1 MSPVT
6 THAHQSTPPLP
17 VLHVAFELADQRW
30 KLAFT
35 PGLGQRPRVR
45 TVAARDLDAVRQE
58 VARALPRFGL
68 PPDTRVVSCYEAGRD
83 GFWLHRA
90 LTALGLTNHV
100 VDSASIEVN
109 RRARRAKADRLDAEK
124 LVLML
129 VRATQGDPRVWR
141 VVRVPTETDEAA
153 RQLSRELDAVT
164 HDRTQTINRIHGLLA
179 TEGVKLAL
187 TGDVPAALAGAR
199 RWNDTPLPAALVA
212 RLVRDWRQ
220 VEALTARRA
229 ALQGQRR
236 RDVATGPTPAHG
248 QMRQL
253 LHLRGVGIATV
264 TVLVREFFGWRAF
277 RNGREVGGC
286 AGLTGTPFQTGET
299 HREQG
304 ISKAGNRRVR
314 TLMVE
319 LAWGWLRY
327 QPDSELSAW
336 YHAYVSGGGARKRR
350 VGIVALARKL
360 LIALWRY
367 LETGVEPAGAV
378 LKA

>member
-6 THAHQSTPPLP
+6 TRTREFTPTTP
-17 VLHVAFELADQRW
+17 VLHLAFELADQRW

-45 TVAARDLDAVRQE
+45 TVPARDLDAVRQE
-58 VARALPRFGL
+58 ITRALARFGL
-68 PPDTRVVSCYEAGRD
+68 PATTRVVSCYEAGRD

-90 LTALGLTNHV
+90 LTALGIANHI
-100 VDSASIEVN
+100 VDSASIEIN
-109 RRARRAKADRLDAEK
+109 RRLRRAKADRLDAEK

-141 VVRVPTETDEAA
+141 VVRVPSEADEAA

-164 HDRTQTINRIHGLLA
+164 HDRTQVLNRMHGLLA
-179 TEGVKLAL
+179 TEGVTLAL
-187 TGDVPAALAGAR
+187 TGDVLAALPAVR
-199 RWNDTPLPAALVA
+199 RWDGTPLPAELIV
-212 RLVRDWRQ
+212 RLARDWRQ
-220 VEALTARRA
+220 VEALTARRT
-229 ALQGQRR
+229 ALQAQRR
-236 RDVATGPTPAHG
+236 RDLATGTTPAHA
-248 QMRQL
+248 QMRHLAQL
-253 LHLRGVGIATV
+253 RAVGAATA

-277 RNGREVGGC
+277 RNRREVGGC
-286 AGLTGTPFQTGET
+286 AGLTATPFQTGGT
-299 HREQG
+299 HHEQG

-314 TLMVE
+314 TLMIE

-327 QPDSELSAW
+327 QPQSELSAW
-336 YHAYVSGGGARKRR
+336 YRAYVGAGGPRQRR

-367 LETGVEPAGAV
+367 LETDTVPAGAR

>member
-6 THAHQSTPPLP
+6 THAREFTSTTP
-17 VLHVAFELADQRW
+17 VLHLAFELADLRW

-45 TVAARDLDAVRQE
+45 TVPARDLDAVRQE
-58 VARALPRFGL
+58 ITRALARFDL
-68 PPDTRVVSCYEAGRD
+68 PATTPVVSCYEAGRD

-90 LTALGLTNHV
+90 LTAMGIANQI
-100 VDSASIEVN
+100 VDSASIEIN
-109 RRARRAKADRLDAEK
+109 RRLRRAKADRLDAEK

-129 VRATQGDPRVWR
+129 GRATQGDPRVWR
-141 VVRVPTETDEAA
+141 VVRVPSEADEAA

-164 HDRTQTINRIHGLLA
+164 HDRTQVLNRMHGLLT
-179 TEGVKLAL
+179 TEGVHLAL
-187 TGDVPAALAGAR
+187 TGDVPAALPALR
-199 RWNDTPLPAALVA
+199 RWDGTPLPAELLE
-212 RLVRDWRQ
+212 RLARDWRQ

-229 ALQGQRR
+229 ALQAQRR
-236 RDVATGPTPAHG
+236 RDVTTGTTPAHA

-253 LHLRGVGIATV
+253 AQLSAVGMATA

-277 RNGREVGGC
+277 RNRRQVGGC
-286 AGLTGTPFQTGET
+286 AGLTATPFQTGGT
-299 HREQG
+299 HHEQG

-314 TLMVE
+314 TVMIE

-327 QPDSELSAW
+327 QPQSELSAW
-336 YHAYVSGGGARKRR
+336 YQAYVGTGGPRHRR

-367 LETGVEPAGAV
+367 LETGTVPAGAR